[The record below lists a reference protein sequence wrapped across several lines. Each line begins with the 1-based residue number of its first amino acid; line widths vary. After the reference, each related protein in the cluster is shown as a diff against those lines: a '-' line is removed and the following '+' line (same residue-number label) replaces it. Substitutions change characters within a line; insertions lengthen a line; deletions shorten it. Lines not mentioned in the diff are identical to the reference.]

1 MKAKCSQ
8 RVVWFLSITLAGLCV
23 LGCRPSGDA
32 PAAKPALRMLCGSS
46 MAAPI
51 QEIGRQFA
59 RRHGLALEYDLGG
72 SETLLPKIL
81 MGVPADIYVCH
92 DPFEDKVK
100 EEKRWS
106 GSVVVGYLE
115 PIVAV
120 RPGNP
125 KGIRVLE
132 DLQRPGLKLGIGDP
146 RYSTCGALFV
156 EALERRG
163 LRHLVMPQV
172 MLQGRTH
179 AEIANGLIL
188 GPLDAVVVWNF
199 VAMLYQ
205 GKLEVVPTDVAY
217 PETRVTVVGLT
228 LLCYVESVIF
238 GSNSV
243 PQHGQQPIS
252 RTHHGCIACNAC
264 SHVTP
269 EVFFGAQV
277 NHRHKQIRY
286 VPPR

>member
-1 MKAKCSQ
+1 MNVNCS
-8 RVVWFLSITLAGLCV
+8 RLAVWLLPITVAGLCV
-23 LGCRPSGDA
+23 WGCRPAGNA
-32 PAAKPALRMLCGSS
+32 PAAKTTLRVLCGSS

-59 RRHGLALEYDLGG
+59 SRHGSALEYDLGG

-81 MGVPADIYVCH
+81 VDAPADIFVCH
-92 DPFEDKVK
+92 DPFEEKVK
-100 EEKRWS
+100 EAKRWS

-115 PIVAV
+115 PILAV

-125 KGIRVLE
+125 QGIRALE
-132 DLQRPGLKLGIGDP
+132 DLKRPGLKLGIGDP

-163 LRHLVMPQV
+163 LRDLVMPQV
-172 MLQGRTH
+172 VLQGRTH

-199 VAMLYQ
+199 VATLYQ

-217 PETRVTVVGLT
+217 PETRVTVVGLKQSANPAARDAFLQWCAQPEAQQT
-228 LLCYVESVIF
+228 FRTF
-238 GSNSV
+238 GYTR
-243 PQHGQQPIS
+243 G
-252 RTHHGCIACNAC
+252 TG
-264 SHVTP
+264 
-269 EVFFGAQV
+269 
-277 NHRHKQIRY
+277 
-286 VPPR
+286 PPAGTK

>member
-8 RVVWFLSITLAGLCV
+8 RVVRFLSITVAGLCV
-23 LGCRPSGDA
+23 LGCGPSANA
-32 PAAKPALRMLCGSS
+32 PAAKPTLRVLCGSS

-59 RRHGLALEYDLGG
+59 RRQGLALEYDLGG

-81 MGVPADIYVCH
+81 LGVPADIFVCH

-115 PIVAV
+115 PIIAV

-125 KGIRVLE
+125 KGIRVLD
-132 DLQRPGLKLGIGDP
+132 DLKRPDLKLGIGDP

-163 LRHLVMPQV
+163 LRQLVMPQV
-172 MLQGRTH
+172 ILQGRTH

-188 GPLDAVVVWNF
+188 GPLDAAVVWNF
-199 VAMLYQ
+199 VAMLYP
-205 GKLEVVPTDVAY
+205 GKLEVVPTGVAY
-217 PETRVTVVGLT
+217 PETRVTVVGLKQSANPAARDAFLQWCAQPEAQQT
-228 LLCYVESVIF
+228 FRTF
-238 GSNSV
+238 GYTRGTG
-243 PQHGQQPIS
+243 PAAG
-252 RTHHGCIACNAC
+252 T
-264 SHVTP
+264 
-269 EVFFGAQV
+269 
-277 NHRHKQIRY
+277 K
-286 VPPR
+286 

>member
-1 MKAKCSQ
+1 MRVHSQMSYATPMKAKCSQ
-8 RVVWFLSITLAGLCV
+8 RVVWLLSITVAGLCV
-23 LGCRPSGDA
+23 LGCGPSGNA
-32 PAAKPALRMLCGSS
+32 PAAKPMLRVLCGSS

-59 RRHGLALEYDLGG
+59 GRHALALEYDLGG

-81 MGVPADIYVCH
+81 MGVPADIFVCH

-100 EEKRWS
+100 VEKRWS

-125 KGIRVLE
+125 KGIRTLE
-132 DLQRPGLKLGIGDP
+132 DLKRPDLKLGIGDP

-172 MLQGRTH
+172 ILQGRTH
-179 AEIANGLIL
+179 AEIASGLIL

-199 VAMLYQ
+199 VAMLYP

-217 PETRVTVVGLT
+217 PETRITVIGLKQGANAAARDAFLQWCAQPEAQQTFRT
-228 LLCYVESVIF
+228 LGYTRGNGPS
-238 GSNSV
+238 
-243 PQHGQQPIS
+243 
-252 RTHHGCIACNAC
+252 A
-264 SHVTP
+264 
-269 EVFFGAQV
+269 GA
-277 NHRHKQIRY
+277 K
-286 VPPR
+286 

>member
-1 MKAKCSQ
+1 
-8 RVVWFLSITLAGLCV
+8 VWFFSITVAGLCV
-23 LGCRPSGDA
+23 LGCRPSGNA
-32 PAAKPALRMLCGSS
+32 PAAKPTLRVLCGSS

-51 QEIGRQFA
+51 QEIGQQFS

-100 EEKRWS
+100 EEKHWS

-146 RYSTCGALFV
+146 RYSTCGALFF
-156 EALERRG
+156 EALERQG
-163 LRHLVMPQV
+163 LRELVMPQV

-199 VAMLYQ
+199 VAKLYQ

-217 PETRVTVVGLT
+217 PETRVTVVGLKQSANPAARDEFLQWCAQPEAQQT
-228 LLCYVESVIF
+228 FRTF
-238 GSNSV
+238 GYTRGTGPSAGT
-243 PQHGQQPIS
+243 Q
-252 RTHHGCIACNAC
+252 
-264 SHVTP
+264 
-269 EVFFGAQV
+269 
-277 NHRHKQIRY
+277 
-286 VPPR
+286 

>member
-8 RVVWFLSITLAGLCV
+8 PVVLFLSIAVAGLCV
-23 LGCRPSGDA
+23 LGCRPSGNA
-32 PAAKPALRMLCGSS
+32 PAATPTLRVLCGSS

-59 RRHGLALEYDLGG
+59 SRHGSALEYDLGG

-81 MGVPADIYVCH
+81 TGVPADIYVCH
-92 DPFEDKVK
+92 DPFEEKVK
-100 EEKRWS
+100 EAKRWS

-125 KGIRVLE
+125 KGIRALE
-132 DLQRPGLKLGIGDP
+132 DLKRPGLKLGIGDP

-163 LRHLVMPQV
+163 LRDLVMPQV
-172 MLQGRTH
+172 VLQGRTH
-179 AEIANGLIL
+179 AEIANGMIL

-199 VAMLYQ
+199 VARMYQ
-205 GKLEVVPTDVAY
+205 DKVQLVPTTDDY
-217 PETRVTVVGLT
+217 PEIHVTTVGLT
-228 LLCYVESVIF
+228 QSRNPKLRDAFLDLCRSETARSIF
-238 GSNSV
+238 AK
-243 PQHGQQPIS
+243 HGYSAHPLAKILD
-252 RTHHGCIACNAC
+252 
-264 SHVTP
+264 
-269 EVFFGAQV
+269 F
-277 NHRHKQIRY
+277 
-286 VPPR
+286 